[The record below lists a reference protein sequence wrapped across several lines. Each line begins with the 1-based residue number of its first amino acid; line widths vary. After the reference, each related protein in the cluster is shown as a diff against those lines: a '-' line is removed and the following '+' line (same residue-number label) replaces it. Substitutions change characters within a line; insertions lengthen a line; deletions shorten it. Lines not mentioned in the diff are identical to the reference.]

1 MHVLDLFVCL
11 FVCLFVFPLCSQ
23 ACPIVL
29 WNCSWKCSIFPTP
42 HNCNTFLFISSLT
55 VGVKPRYPH
64 FLGSV
69 KLNLHWCSL
78 INLDPQAMSWLFAD
92 HGSDLMAAN
101 CSDAFAFGKPKRY
114 FQPCNAWLDG
124 ETISLML

>member
-1 MHVLDLFVCL
+1 MHQNQKSSNNCWFQTIVYQEFRGRNNCCFLDALNALNVHQVDCCMNSKICRFVRIITRISLFH

-23 ACPIVL
+23 ACPIVS

-42 HNCNTFLFISSLT
+42 HDCNTFLFISSLT

-69 KLNLHWCSL
+69 KLNLH
-78 INLDPQAMSWLFAD
+78 
-92 HGSDLMAAN
+92 
-101 CSDAFAFGKPKRY
+101 
-114 FQPCNAWLDG
+114 
-124 ETISLML
+124 